1 MRILR
6 LILSI
11 VETRFNM
18 RRLNKMIFISLLV
31 SIGLALS
38 VLESAIPLPIAMP
51 GAKLGLSN
59 MVVLVTIIV
68 FGFKDGIKV
77 AALKSTVL
85 MLITGSIS
93 SFIYSLSG
101 ALLSAVMMY
110 LSYKYLSSIFSLIGV
125 SVIGALSHNFAQV
138 SVASLMMNNLRIYT
152 YLPFLMIISLFTGY
166 FVGLSSRYI
175 VRNLKANFKTL
186 FER

>member
-1 MRILR
+1 
-6 LILSI
+6 
-11 VETRFNM
+11 M

-59 MVVLVTIIV
+59 MVVLVTLVV

-77 AALKSTVL
+77 SMLKSAVL

-101 ALLSAVMMY
+101 AIFSCIIMY
-110 LSYKYLSSIFSLIGV
+110 IAYRYFSKVFSLIGI
-125 SVIGALSHNFAQV
+125 SILGALAHNTAQV
-138 SVASLMMNNLRIYT
+138 SVASFMLQNLRIYS
-152 YLPFLMIISLFTGY
+152 YLPFLMLISLFSGY
-166 FVGLSSRYI
+166 FVGLASIYI
-175 VRNLKANFKTL
+175 VNNLKTNYRVL
-186 FER
+186 FHK